1 MGNYRVMK
9 HEKNE
14 NGFFHRYYTIEK
26 LIYFPS
32 HKFSLFGWEPLS
44 VELKT
49 EEEVNR
55 YLEKIQ
61 NPITDYT
68 RNIIKKFKI

>member
-1 MGNYRVMK
+1 MGNYRVIK

-14 NGFFHRYYTIEK
+14 NGFFHKYYTIEK
-26 LIYFPS
+26 LIYFPNN
-32 HKFSLFGWEPLS
+32 KFSLFGWEPLS

-55 YLEKIQ
+55 YLDMIY
-61 NPITDYT
+61 NPIKNYT
-68 RNIIKKFKI
+68 RSIIKQIKI